1 MPRVSK
7 PAAERREEILDAA
20 ERLFAAKGVTATTT
34 GDILEAVGIAKGTLY
49 YHFTGKDA
57 ILRALIERTAALI
70 AERAAAA
77 AATSLPAPQRFMAV
91 IGAMRVEGDA
101 AEMIDDLHDAANTH
115 FHLLSLVTTIRALT
129 PILVGVVEDG
139 IAEGSFDCSDPRTN
153 IEILLTS
160 GAMLVDEGIFTGEA
174 DQAPRR
180 MAGVLRAAETLLSTA
195 PGALTGPAAPASPEA
210 EG

>member
-20 ERLFAAKGVTATTT
+20 ERLFATKGMTATTT
-34 GDILEAVGIAKGTLY
+34 GDILDAVGIAKGTLY
-49 YHFTGKDA
+49 YHFTSKDA
-57 ILRALIERTAALI
+57 ILRALIEREAALI

-77 AATSLPAPQRFMAV
+77 AATGLPAPQRFMAV
-91 IGAMRVEGDA
+91 IGAMRVEDDA
-101 AEMIDDLHDAANTH
+101 AAMIDDLHDAANTYS
-115 FHLLSLVTTIRALT
+115 HLLSLVTTIRAVT

-139 IAEGSFDCSDPRTN
+139 ITEGSFACSDPRTT

-180 MAGVLRAAETLLSTA
+180 MAGVLRAAEALLSTA
-195 PGALTGPAAPASPEA
+195 PGALTGLAAPGSSEA
-210 EG
+210 ER

>member
-20 ERLFAAKGVTATTT
+20 ERLFAAKGVSATTT
-34 GDILEAVGIAKGTLY
+34 GDILDAVGIAKGTLY
-49 YHFTGKDA
+49 YHFTSKDA
-57 ILRALIERTAALI
+57 ILSALIERTAAMI
-70 AERAAAA
+70 AERAAQAA
-77 AATSLPAPQRFMAV
+77 ASGLPAPRRFMAV
-91 IGAMRVEGDA
+91 IGAMRVKGDA
-101 AEMIDDLHDAANTH
+101 AALIDGLHDAANTH

-139 IAEGSFDCSDPRTN
+139 IAEGSFTCSDPRTT

-180 MAGVLRAAETLLSTA
+180 MAGVLLAAEALLSTA